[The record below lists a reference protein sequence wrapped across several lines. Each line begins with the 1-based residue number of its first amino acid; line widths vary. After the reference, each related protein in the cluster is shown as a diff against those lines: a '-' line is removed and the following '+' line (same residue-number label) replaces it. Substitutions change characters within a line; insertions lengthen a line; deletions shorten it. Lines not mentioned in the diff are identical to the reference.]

1 MPTFTIP
8 PASPD
13 PDLGP
18 GGVTGSVVPAHTAPG
33 RAGSAAP
40 ADPATAPGATPD
52 RTARVLPFALVAL
65 PTLSILAT
73 VLFAVTGTSPSPT
86 AVMAVIGCAVVVLLA
101 VIAAGVRQLAADR
114 HTP

>member
-18 GGVTGSVVPAHTAPG
+18 GGVTGSVVTGGPAPG
-33 RAGSAAP
+33 RTGPAP
-40 ADPATAPGATPD
+40 TGPAPTDPGATPD
-52 RTARVLPFALVAL
+52 RMVRVLPFTLVAL
-65 PTLSILAT
+65 PTLSVLAT

-86 AVMAVIGCAVVVLLA
+86 AVMAVIGCPVVVLLA
-101 VIAAGVRQLAADR
+101 VIAAGVRQHAADR
-114 HTP
+114 RTP